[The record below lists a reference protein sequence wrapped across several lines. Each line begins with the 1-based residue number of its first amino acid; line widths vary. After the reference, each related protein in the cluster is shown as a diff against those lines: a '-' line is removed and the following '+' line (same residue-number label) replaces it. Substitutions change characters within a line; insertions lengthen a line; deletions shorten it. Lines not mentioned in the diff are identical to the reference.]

1 MLQKQSGST
10 RHLPWNI
17 EGISKKAYDA
27 RMKKK
32 KEEDKA
38 AKGRQ
43 KAEDKAA
50 REAIKE
56 AESAAREAE
65 KATKALQKSQAPPL
79 KNKKKILILGGSE
92 GATTR
97 ELLRYDHHLGI
108 IRMVDYDSEL
118 VELMCLRGNAWS
130 QGSFQCPCLSIIYD
144 DAWSFIKEEDD

>member
-1 MLQKQSGST
+1 MEAAPRTQMAQILTHSSMLKALAEKEIAAEAERQHKAS
-10 RHLPWNI
+10 LPWNI

-65 KATKALQKSQAPPL
+65 KATKALQKSQALPL
-79 KNKKKILILGGSE
+79 KKKKK
-92 GATTR
+92 R
-97 ELLRYDHHLGI
+97 
-108 IRMVDYDSEL
+108 VL
-118 VELMCLRGNAWS
+118 VVAPQPAAPVIQR
-130 QGSFQCPCLSIIYD
+130 
-144 DAWSFIKEEDD
+144 DAGKRPVTLKRRFE